1 MILGDLEVCYRNPR
15 VLRILKAVAPV
26 KAEKIGAKKA
36 RDDRKKEAIIKKCPM
51 GEGCGCRLRLAAAK
65 RKKDGGSHSLRS
77 ERGDSLEDSKKFENK
92 SEKACIRKAELKGG
106 RIARG

>member
-1 MILGDLEVCYRNPR
+1 MVLGDLEVCYRNPR
-15 VLRILKAVAPV
+15 VLWILEVFAPAKAG
-26 KAEKIGAKKA
+26 KIGAKKA
-36 RDDRKKEAIIKKCPM
+36 RDDRKKEATIKKCLM
-51 GEGCGCRLRLAAAK
+51 GNECSCRFRIAAVK

-92 SEKACIRKAELKGG
+92 TEKACIRKAELKGG